1 MDNFRRIVSLLMTLV
16 VMMFI
21 LLPSV
26 APPVQAVVGVDDAVL
41 ATSAVALLFL
51 GLCGVTFASSSDAV
65 AGVQAFLAK
74 QADGAQRLATIAS
87 EYVKDG
93 VLTLNSA
100 VKEAFADIR
109 TGIQD
114 FFQFDAD
121 SGKGSVLSSG
131 YVVGS
136 PIQLSTSS
144 LLPNGYSDM
153 SNAQLLGYM
162 PFSISMFYNS
172 VITWKDVDYLPSISQ
187 NSDGT
192 ISVYFRSSSG
202 SSLFSITA
210 SLTDRF
216 NVYWTGTSS
225 SDELYFVN
233 VAGDGRFKIS
243 SGPLRAS
250 GGLYKIRP
258 GTLGIVFTAGDIGFT
273 QDQLVDG
280 SLASSAL
287 DNAPDVSDTPLDD
300 MPYLPIGAMTG
311 VINRGQSESEEDQ
324 ASAPGLIPEDLVK
337 QLQDALAGGAVLPT
351 NPAETEPTTGDD
363 VIDPN
368 LPITTGFWNKFFQGA
383 KTWGEDVISGIGDKL
398 KGIGEDIASGAQ
410 KVGETITSGV
420 DVITSTLSD
429 ILEWIKSIPGQLLSG
444 LEALFVPDMAALAD
458 TVLEMRAEYPFF
470 DAILATGQAIGNAI
484 SASSG
489 PPVVYVHLEND
500 EGQFTYG
507 GTVAV
512 LDMSFYERYKS
523 VGDVVI
529 SSFMLLAF
537 AWRVFVKL
545 PGIISGVPGDVQ
557 VFQNVAGEDRRKK
570 K

>member
-74 QADGAQRLATIAS
+74 QADGAQRLSSIAS

-100 VKEAFADIR
+100 VKEAFADIK
-109 TGIQD
+109 TSVKD
-114 FFQFDAD
+114 FFQTPED
-121 SGKGSVLSSG
+121 SYTGSLAGSVCAGVPYSILPYNQGDPSLKIDVLRFPVAACVDSLVIWFESG
-131 YVVGS
+131 FIKAESQAGS
-136 PIQLSTSS
+136 PNTIFWNAYNLDGSKHSNVGNYTYNFSGSLDFTKGFYSNCLYLWSS
-144 LLPNGYSDM
+144 RDSDT
-153 SNAQLLGYM
+153 
-162 PFSISMFYNS
+162 
-172 VITWKDVDYLPSISQ
+172 VRTYLPAPG
-187 NSDGT
+187 NSWLGSFV
-192 ISVYFRSSSG
+192 SVQ
-202 SSLFSITA
+202 
-210 SLTDRF
+210 LTQ
-216 NVYWTGTSS
+216 
-225 SDELYFVN
+225 
-233 VAGDGRFKIS
+233 
-243 SGPLRAS
+243 
-250 GGLYKIRP
+250 GL
-258 GTLGIVFTAGDIGFT
+258 IGFT

-280 SLASSAL
+280 TSASSAL
-287 DNAPDVSDTPLDD
+287 DNAPDVSDTPPGD
-300 MPYLPIGAMTG
+300 MPYLPIDAMTG

-351 NPAETEPTTGDD
+351 TPAETEPTTGDD
-363 VIDPN
+363 VIGGDV
-368 LPITTGFWNKFFQGA
+368 PITTGFWNKFFQGA

-444 LEALFVPDMAALAD
+444 LEELFVPDMAALAD

-470 DAILATGQAIGNAI
+470 DSILATGQAIGNAI